1 MGDHTIPFH
10 LSETKTAVTTTAL
23 HRLSRQDL
31 HGSSGARVDLVVHH
45 VLETLILVR
54 RTEVYLGLLARVAM
68 VHDLEATGLVAF
80 LAKEGRDR
88 LNREVRERSG
98 VTLVADESG
107 DLGQKALDQVADSH
121 TRRNGMRIDDQVR

>member
-1 MGDHTIPFH
+1 MRDHTIPLH
-10 LSETKTAVTTTAL
+10 PSGTKTAVTTTAL
-23 HRLSRQDL
+23 HRLSRQVL
-31 HGSSGARVDLVVHH
+31 HGSSDARVDLVVHH

-54 RTEVYLGLLARVAM
+54 RTEVYLGLKLLARVAM

-88 LNREVRERSG
+88 LNREVRERG
-98 VTLVADESG
+98 GVADESG
-107 DLGQKALDQVADSH
+107 DLEQKALDQVADSH